1 MMNIA
6 QLGVLRTAINA
17 QTDPEFVGYRDAGAT
32 GAMAEWLNGNHASQ
46 LAWDSSS
53 NWSKI
58 QNAIDYA
65 KYTPATAN
73 IPTDIA
79 GLCKLMAIMIKLTV
93 QQNMLLGMVNGVNAT
108 NAGLVSAI
116 LDTTIQI
123 PAGASGANVNPG
135 GAAGVAVA
143 TVMARKASKA
153 EALFITTTP
162 TFGGVTAALL
172 SWEGPVTS
180 NDVVQAIN
188 LP

>member
-53 NWSKI
+53 NWSEI

-123 PAGASGANVNPG
+123 PAGVGGAVVSPG

-172 SWEGPVTS
+172 SWEGTVTS